1 MSPQNG
7 ILKMIFLFPRE
18 DMWVP
23 WRVLLYSYCIWY
35 WGFEMHEAHTIPIH
49 PSIPSLDFTW
59 QSRPSRRYI
68 CLWGTTIHHDESHS
82 SHVFWPLE
90 GSCPPSNSSSIFFF
104 LSYISFRNGKP
115 IQSKRLFQYQQI
127 WTCFP
132 GYCKDCML
140 RHCGLHKTT
149 IDSLHPRKLTWNPKT
164 GGLQMFLLFKGVFS
178 GSMLVFGG

>member
-104 LSYISFRNGKP
+104 WAILASGMASQYNPNVFFSTSKSGLAFRGIVRIVCLGIAACTRP
-115 IQSKRLFQYQQI
+115 
-127 WTCFP
+127 P
-132 GYCKDCML
+132 
-140 RHCGLHKTT
+140 
-149 IDSLHPRKLTWNPKT
+149 
-164 GGLQMFLLFKGVFS
+164 
-178 GSMLVFGG
+178 